1 MVKCGKVQVRKISNS
16 NKKEEKYSQ
25 EMKPPAGC
33 FMNSGVDGHVLPE
46 VESRAAVVVALAAS
60 EVSLA

>member
-1 MVKCGKVQVRKISNS
+1 
-16 NKKEEKYSQ
+16 
-25 EMKPPAGC
+25 
-33 FMNSGVDGHVLPE
+33 MNSGVDGHVLPE